1 MTSIVVSKA
10 SNTMFSDEEHK
21 RIPVQHLEDPL
32 PVGVPQE
39 EADFLNEVPAKEQS
53 RIYRKVDWRLT
64 PMLMMLYF
72 FANLD
77 RFVLKS
83 PELPPWTP
91 MPGVTNTST

>member
-1 MTSIVVSKA
+1 MTSIVVSKP

-21 RIPVQHLEDPL
+21 RVPVQHFEDPL
-32 PVGVPQE
+32 SVGVPQE
-39 EADFLNEVPAKEQS
+39 EADSLHDIPAKEQS

-77 RFVLKS
+77 RFVLKT
-83 PELPPWTP
+83 PELLCRF
-91 MPGVTNTST
+91 

>member
-1 MTSIVVSKA
+1 MASIIDSKP
-10 SNTMFSDEEHK
+10 SNTMISNEEQK
-21 RIPVQHLEDPL
+21 RIPVQHFEDP
-32 PVGVPQE
+32 PSVGVPQE
-39 EADFLNEVPAKEQS
+39 EADSLHDIPAKEQS

-77 RFVLKS
+77 RFVLMS
-83 PELPPWTP
+83 PELPSWCL